1 MMTIK
6 EISPDELK
14 DRLAKGETL
23 NIIDVREDEEVAEG
37 MIPEAVH
44 IKMGDIPEKLD
55 VFQKDQPYIF
65 VCRSGKRSENV
76 CLYLQDKG
84 FDVTNMV
91 GGMLEWTGNTKPK
104 TK

>member
-44 IKMGDIPEKLD
+44 IKMGDIPEKTRRLSKGSALYFC
-55 VFQKDQPYIF
+55 VPIRQT
-65 VCRSGKRSENV
+65 KRK
-76 CLYLQDKG
+76 CLPLFAG
-84 FDVTNMV
+84 
-91 GGMLEWTGNTKPK
+91 
-104 TK
+104 

>member
-1 MMTIK
+1 MTVK
-6 EISPDELK
+6 EITPDELK
-14 DRLAKGETL
+14 EKLSKGETL
-23 NIIDVREDEEVAEG
+23 NIVDVREDDEVAEG

-44 IKMGDIPEKLD
+44 IKMGDIPDQLGY
-55 VFQKDQPYIF
+55 FQEDEPYIF

-91 GGMLEWTGNTKPK
+91 GGMLKWIGDTKPK

>member
-1 MMTIK
+1 MTVK
-6 EISPDELK
+6 EITPDELK
-14 DRLAKGETL
+14 EKLSKGETL

-44 IKMGDIPEKLD
+44 MKMGDIPEKID
-55 VFQKDQPYIF
+55 AFQKDQSYIF

-76 CLYLQDKG
+76 CLYLEDKG
-84 FDVTNMV
+84 FDVTNMI
-91 GGMLEWTGNTKPK
+91 GGMLEWTGDTKPK